1 MNTILKS
8 YSSII
13 LLLMGI
19 TIGSLVGL
27 FVPDLVL
34 YIKPIGD
41 IFLNLLFVAVIPLL
55 FFAISTAIANIESN
69 SQLGKILGVMS
80 AVFISTIAIAAVLTI
95 LGLWAF
101 PVTAITQSN
110 AASELISTNAE
121 DTWGDKIVRFLSVGE
136 FVHLLSRQNILAFVI
151 FSFLIGISVRKSGE
165 AARPFLQ
172 FLIAGNEVMKNLL
185 TLIMQLGPI
194 GLGAYFAYQVQTLGP
209 ELFGF
214 YAKPLAFYYIFGIV
228 FFFTIFSLYAFIAN
242 GRKGI
247 KDYWRFNITPSLTAV
262 STCSSL
268 ATLPANLLAAKK
280 MGVPNYIASVV
291 IPLGNTLYKNGSSI
305 SSILK
310 IYVAFAILDWNFF
323 EPTTLITAVGITIL
337 VSMVAGGIPNGGFI
351 GEMLMISVYG
361 IPNEAVPAI
370 MIIGALVDPL
380 ATILNATGDSLA
392 AMLVTKFSGEKFR
405 SAENTSAE
413 PIEM

>member
-101 PVTAITQSN
+101 PVTAITESN

-151 FSFLIGISVRKSGE
+151 VSFFLGSAVRKSGDG
-165 AARPFLQ
+165 AGRCLQ
-172 FLIAGNEVMKNLL
+172 FLIAGNEVMKNLV
-185 TLIMQLGPI
+185 TLSMPLGPVRV
-194 GLGAYFAYQVQTLGP
+194 GAYSGCQG
-209 ELFGF
+209 E
-214 YAKPLAFYYIFGIV
+214 
-228 FFFTIFSLYAFIAN
+228 
-242 GRKGI
+242 
-247 KDYWRFNITPSLTAV
+247 
-262 STCSSL
+262 
-268 ATLPANLLAAKK
+268 
-280 MGVPNYIASVV
+280 
-291 IPLGNTLYKNGSSI
+291 PLGREL
-305 SSILK
+305 
-310 IYVAFAILDWNFF
+310 
-323 EPTTLITAVGITIL
+323 
-337 VSMVAGGIPNGGFI
+337 
-351 GEMLMISVYG
+351 
-361 IPNEAVPAI
+361 
-370 MIIGALVDPL
+370 
-380 ATILNATGDSLA
+380 
-392 AMLVTKFSGEKFR
+392 
-405 SAENTSAE
+405 
-413 PIEM
+413 